1 VPGRA
6 DAQIE
11 RRSAPL
17 KAALEQVRLDGAICF
32 RTELTEGWALGQVAR
47 NTRRDFMSHLL
58 VYVLVNSF
66 IVLIWAITNSGGFF
80 WPIFPMVGWG
90 IGVVMN
96 AWDVWHPAEF
106 DEDQIRREVARI
118 RQKQ

>member
-32 RTELTEGWALGQVAR
+32 RTELTEGWALSQVAR

-66 IVLIWAITNSGGFF
+66 IVLIWVITGSGGFLADLSH
-80 WPIFPMVGWG
+80 GWLG
-90 IGVVMN
+90 
-96 AWDVWHPAEF
+96 H
-106 DEDQIRREVARI
+106 RRGHECMGRLASS
-118 RQKQ
+118 